1 MLTVTID
8 FKSPASCLA
17 LEPTLALARET
28 GVQIDWLPFGVRP
41 FSVPEEQSEETV
53 GQRHRRVRAIA
64 QRNTWLHYAAVQ
76 GQQMRFAET
85 PAGSDAALAAMAG
98 IDGDPVPFIRAAFS
112 AYWTEQADLDD
123 EAVVA
128 ALLSSVEMA
137 VPDPQKARAKLLSI
151 QAQTEEMGIFE
162 SPSYV
167 IADQLFV
174 GREHLPWIR
183 SLIEAVPVS

>member
-17 LEPTLALARET
+17 LEPTLDLARET
-28 GVQIDWLPFGVRP
+28 GVQIEWLPFSVRP
-41 FSVPEEQSEETV
+41 FSIPEEKAEETV
-53 GQRHRRVRAIA
+53 GERHRRVRAIA
-64 QRNTWLHYAAVQ
+64 QRDTWLHYAAVQ
-76 GQQMRFAET
+76 GRVMHFTET

-98 IDGDPVPFIRAAFS
+98 IVGDPVPFIRAAFA

-123 EAVVA
+123 EAIVA
-128 ALLSSVEMA
+128 ALLSSVQMA
-137 VPDPQKARAKLLSI
+137 VPDPQSARAKLLSI
-151 QAQTEEMGIFE
+151 RANADDSGIFE
-162 SPSYV
+162 SPSYL

-183 SLIEAVPVS
+183 SLIEAAKVA